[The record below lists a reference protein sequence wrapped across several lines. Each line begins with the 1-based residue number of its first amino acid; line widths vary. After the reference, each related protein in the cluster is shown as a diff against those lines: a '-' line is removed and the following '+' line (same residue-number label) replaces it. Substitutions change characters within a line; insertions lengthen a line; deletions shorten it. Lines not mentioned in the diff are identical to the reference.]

1 MAGKWVEKV
10 TFPVN
15 LPHYFPLELPPEAR
29 GLKYAL
35 SVHLPRLFIIH
46 VTQEHKRDKKKVVV
60 SGMRYELHEKESFTT
75 EHFNIDVEFRSKF

>member
-1 MAGKWVEKV
+1 MLSREESVAGKWVEKV

-46 VTQEHKRDKKKVVV
+46 VTQEHKRDKK
-60 SGMRYELHEKESFTT
+60 SSSFRD
-75 EHFNIDVEFRSKF
+75 EI